1 MKRDYEVY
9 VGVDVGKSTH
19 HAYAL
24 TSGGEVL
31 FDGPIEQDAGE
42 LYKLFRFAAAS
53 GTALVVVDQPKNI
66 GALTLAKAR
75 EAGCHVAYLP
85 GLAMSR
91 AAAIFPGDSKTD
103 SRDAAVIAKT
113 AMGVPDALR
122 PVADKGRERDAIS
135 KLAAYQSGLVKDRT
149 HYINR
154 IRAALSESNPAFERL
169 CDFTRKFCIDL
180 ILKFDG
186 PWGAKRAGR
195 ARYYR
200 WANAQKHVKDEY
212 IDAVWDAIASMDA
225 PVGACAD
232 IEAAIIPPMARRIR
246 ELAEEA
252 ERVGDEIE
260 AIIERDATYKALL
273 SVPGI
278 GRKTASV
285 LVANLEIDNFPNCD
299 ALASYVGLAPRTRQ
313 SGTSLHSQHA
323 SRGGNKTLKRALYTS
338 CTSLLLG
345 DNPYHDY
352 YNKQRAKGKNHGQ
365 AIKAVARKRLK
376 VIYAVMRDK
385 KPYSADLD
393 MLSRHK
399 KECSYA

>member
-1 MKRDYEVY
+1 MRKSYDVY
-9 VGVDVGKSTH
+9 VGVDVGKASH
-19 HAYAL
+19 YAFAL
-24 TSGGEVL
+24 TRAGEVL
-31 FDGPIEQDAGE
+31 FEGPIEQDAQE
-42 LYKLFRFAAAS
+42 LSKLFRFAAAHGS
-53 GTALVVVDQPKNI
+53 ALAVVDQPKNI

-91 AAAIFPGDSKTD
+91 AAAILPGDSKTD

-113 AMGVPDALR
+113 AMGMPDALR
-122 PVADKGRERDAIS
+122 PVAERGRDRDAIS
-135 KLAAYQSGLVKDRT
+135 KLAAYQAGLVKDRT

-154 IRAALSESNPAFERL
+154 LRAALSESNPAFEKL

-212 IDAVWDAIASMDA
+212 MDAVWDAIESMED

-232 IEAAIIPPMARRIR
+232 VESTVIPPMARRIR

-260 AIIERDATYKALL
+260 GIIERDATYKALL
-273 SVPGI
+273 SIPGI
-278 GRKTASV
+278 GRKTAAI
-285 LVANLEIDNFPNCD
+285 LVANIEIDNFPNCD
-299 ALASYVGLAPRTRQ
+299 SLASYMGLAPRTRQ
-313 SGTSLHSQHA
+313 SGSSLNSQHA
-323 SRGGNKTLKRALYTS
+323 SPGGNKTLKRAMYTS

-352 YNKQRAKGKNHGQ
+352 YNKHRAKGKTHRQ

-376 VIYAVMRDK
+376 VVYAVMRDK
-385 KPYSADLD
+385 KHYVADLD
-393 MLSRHK
+393 MLQSHK